1 MTKNTE
7 DQSNTAETPPR
18 PSGFQPEVP
27 QDSDTPE
34 EQKKTAA
41 SGTPNED
48 SEAGRH
54 GRPED
59 DEDDGHS

>member
-1 MTKNTE
+1 MTE
-7 DQSNTAETPPR
+7 DTEHKSSTTET
-18 PSGFQPEVP
+18 PSGFQTEVSP
-27 QDSDTPE
+27 DKDAPE

-41 SGTPNED
+41 SGTPDAATED
-48 SEAGRH
+48 GRH